1 MANDETKCGGNS
13 DLPYIVGIGASA
25 GGLEAL
31 EQMLERMP
39 IDTGMAF
46 VVVQHLSPDFKS
58 VMDEVLSRRTSIPIK
73 QVTDGMYA
81 EPNTIYLMP
90 SRAEMVISNGR
101 LLLSEKESGASFN
114 FPIDHFF
121 RSLAQ
126 DAGRRAVGIILSGTG
141 SDGSRGIVDIHAA
154 GGLVIGQRENT
165 AKFDGMPRNARETG
179 CVDLFLAPQEIAGA
193 LMQIASRPRV
203 NDLPSG
209 LHPQLE
215 SSSALHRVLQAL
227 CDAEGVDFSYYKMST
242 VLRRIERRMAM
253 HNLFDLEQYASHLA
267 SKPEEAKFLFH
278 DMLIG
283 VTRFFRDAEAF
294 QTLADQAVETL
305 IDEVE
310 EGSEIR
316 IWVTGCATG
325 EEAYSIA
332 FLLDEHITRRSK
344 AVEFKIF
351 ATDVDDTSLETA
363 SHGIYSAEH
372 IRDIPEAM
380 VGAYFTRV
388 GTSYKV
394 NADIRRR
401 IVFAPHNLISDAPF
415 TKMDLISCRNLLIY
429 LQPNTQSKI
438 LSLFHF
444 GLRKGGFLFL
454 GPSETTGDTSDEFE
468 SIDGHW
474 KIFRKRR
481 DVRLSRLTRFTP
493 SRWSPF
499 SGGPVSSETKPSKPD
514 VALTSIYDTLLQ
526 RVVPDSILIGGDGT
540 LLHTF
545 GNAGRFF
552 KAEQGGFTSDAY
564 SRLASELRLT
574 VMAAVRKSLEG
585 DVTVTYSGV
594 PLTDQDGEVQY
605 HDVTAHSI
613 RDDRRRVSASLV
625 EIKPST
631 RPDHVG
637 ETFLTAGDA
646 SGVATEQLTV
656 LETELHQTREN
667 LQATIEELETSNEE
681 LQATNEELVSSN
693 EELQSTNEELH
704 SVNEELYS
712 VNAEH
717 QAKIRELSELTRDMN
732 NLLEST
738 EVHTLFLDAEL
749 RIRKFTPGFAAYF
762 NLLPLDI
769 GRRIDGFS
777 HSLEADDFI
786 RKAEEVIRAGQPS
799 EQEVQDREGRWFLLR
814 MLPYR
819 DHQRQPSSDAI
830 VGVLL
835 TLVEIT
841 NLKKALFALE
851 EAVRQ
856 RDEFLAMLSHELRNP
871 LSAIL
876 NATHV
881 LAMSLPREQQAE
893 AGKIIQR
900 QSRHMATL
908 LDDLLDVARVSQ
920 GKIVLQRRPV
930 DLIRVAH
937 LAAESIMGRIQQ
949 RSQTLE
955 IRVPETSA
963 WIQGNESRLI
973 QIITNLLTN
982 ASKYSADEGH
992 IELGIADEGPQ
1003 VMLYVRDFGIGIL
1016 PENIEKVFELF
1027 VQTGTSLD
1035 RLDGGLGIGLTL
1047 VKALVEL
1054 HDGSVKA
1061 SSEGEGKGTTFEVRF
1076 PKAAPE
1082 RPAVVEPES
1091 SQKRPSRIVLVD
1103 DNVDTSKLLA
1113 FLLEEAGFE
1122 VMVAFDGRTGLRMI
1136 QETVPHAAIV
1146 DIGLPLIS
1154 GYDLAQRVREQQE
1167 TRHVYLVALTG
1178 YGQPADR
1185 EKALAS
1191 GFDEHL
1197 VKPVDPDRLC
1207 RLLLRSK
1214 GQRRSQEDI

>member
-1 MANDETKCGGNS
+1 M
-13 DLPYIVGIGASA
+13 
-25 GGLEAL
+25 
-31 EQMLERMP
+31 
-39 IDTGMAF
+39 
-46 VVVQHLSPDFKS
+46 
-58 VMDEVLSRRTSIPIK
+58 
-73 QVTDGMYA
+73 
-81 EPNTIYLMP
+81 
-90 SRAEMVISNGR
+90 
-101 LLLSEKESGASFN
+101 
-114 FPIDHFF
+114 
-121 RSLAQ
+121 
-126 DAGRRAVGIILSGTG
+126 
-141 SDGSRGIVDIHAA
+141 
-154 GGLVIGQRENT
+154 IGQRENT
-165 AKFDGMPRNARETG
+165 AKFDGMPRSARETG
-179 CVDLFLAPQEIAGA
+179 CVDLFLAPQEMADA
-193 LMQIASRPRV
+193 LLQIAQRPR
-203 NDLPSG
+203 LHEFAAE
-209 LHPQLE
+209 LHPHLE
-215 SSSALHRVLQAL
+215 TSSAIHRVLRIL
-227 CDAEGVDFSYYKMST
+227 CESAGVDFSFYKMST

-253 HNLFDLEQYASHLA
+253 HNLADLDHYATYLLA
-267 SKPEEAKFLFH
+267 RREEVTLLFH
-278 DMLIG
+278 DLLIG

-294 QTLADQAVETL
+294 QTLADQVIEPL

-316 IWVTGCATG
+316 IWATGCSTG
-325 EEAYSIA
+325 EEAYTIA
-332 FLLDEHITRRSK
+332 FLLDDRIARRGK
-344 AVEFKIF
+344 NVDFKIF
-351 ATDVDDTSLETA
+351 ATDVDETSLEAAGQGLFTA
-363 SHGIYSAEH
+363 EE
-372 IRDIPEAM
+372 IRDVPEAM
-380 VGAYFTRV
+380 IDTYFVRV
-388 GTSYKV
+388 GTNYKV
-394 NADIRRR
+394 IADIRRR

-429 LQPNTQSKI
+429 LLPGTQSKI

-468 SIDGHW
+468 AIDGHW
-474 KIFRKRR
+474 KLFRKRR
-481 DVRLSRLTRFTP
+481 DVRLPRTTRFAP
-493 SRWSPF
+493 SRWTPF
-499 SGGPVSSETKPSKPD
+499 STASSAGEPRLPKPD
-514 VALTSIYDTLLQ
+514 VVLSTIYDTLLQ
-526 RVVPDSILIGGDGT
+526 KVIPDSMLIGADGT

-552 KAEQGGFTSDAY
+552 KAEQGGFTTDAY
-564 SRLASELRLT
+564 NRLVSELRLT
-574 VMAAVRKSLEG
+574 VMAAVRKALEG
-585 DVTVTYSGV
+585 DTTVTYSGV
-594 PLTDQDGEVQY
+594 PLVTPDGTMQY
-605 HDVTAHSI
+605 HDVIARSI
-613 RDDRRRVSASLV
+613 RDDRRRVSAALI
-625 EIKPST
+625 EIRPSS
-631 RPDHVG
+631 RPESIDTEVIA
-637 ETFLTAGDA
+637 AGDP
-646 SGVATEQLTV
+646 SGAATEQITV
-656 LETELHQTREN
+656 LESELHQTREN

-749 RIRKFTPGFAAYF
+749 RIRKFTPGFATYF

-777 HSLEADDFI
+777 HSLEADDFV
-786 RKAEEVIRAGQPS
+786 RHAEQVIRSGQPT

-814 MLPYR
+814 LLPYR
-819 DHQRQPSSDAI
+819 DQQRQAVGDQVI
-830 VGVLL
+830 GVLL

-841 NLKKALFALE
+841 KLKEALFALQ

-856 RDEFLAMLSHELRNP
+856 RDQFLAMLSHELRNP

-881 LAMSLPREQQAE
+881 LAMAFAPEQQVE

-930 DLIRVAH
+930 DLTRAAQ
-937 LAAESIMGRIQQ
+937 LAAESILGRIQQ

-955 IRVPETSA
+955 MRVPESPV
-963 WIQGNESRLI
+963 WISGNESRLI

-982 ASKYSADEGH
+982 ASKYSDDGAQ
-992 IELGIADEGPQ
+992 IELGIHDSTPD
-1003 VMLYVRDFGIGIL
+1003 VILYVRDDGIGIL
-1016 PENIEKVFELF
+1016 PENIERVFELF

-1054 HDGSVKA
+1054 HGGAVTA
-1061 SSEGEGKGTTFEVRF
+1061 SSGGEGQGAIFEVRF
-1076 PKAAPE
+1076 PRGTPQLHSSPAPAM
-1082 RPAVVEPES
+1082 PKS
-1091 SQKRPSRIVLVD
+1091 RPSRIVLVD

-1122 VMVAFDGRTGLRMI
+1122 VMVAFDGRTGLRII
-1136 QETVPHAAIV
+1136 QETVPHAAVV

-1154 GYDLAQRVREQQE
+1154 GYDLAERVREQE
-1167 TRHVYLVALTG
+1167 ATRSVYLVALTG

-1185 EKALAS
+1185 EKALEA

-1214 GQRRSQEDI
+1214 EERPSWLA